1 MAAIAAPCRRGKTL
15 ARRTYQKG
23 NVFQKGRK
31 RSDAWLPKEPAY
43 MQFWEDVPG
52 QETRRR
58 KHLAVGIYSTRTKA
72 ERAAAEKLE
81 QLGINSAQTFIESTS
96 NITFRQ
102 QAEIWLKSLVNRK
115 RNPLEQTTI
124 DNRRYALDK
133 WMYPFFGDKLLANI
147 HNVAMKEFVDHI
159 ADLSPAT
166 IRDYV
171 NVAKSVVAS
180 ARDEEGKMLFP
191 RAWDDEFI
199 DVPFIEDQKQP
210 TVDRHGMEAILRE
223 ATEPYRTLYA
233 FLAGCG
239 PMRAGEALGLDIKS
253 IHPDFRTLDIV
264 QKAKRGKLQDYMKTK
279 NADTKHGRVVD
290 LPAKLAAVLRD
301 FVSSR
306 HSGLVFC
313 EEGGSQISQRDILKY
328 SLHPIL
334 KKLELEQGGLNIFRR
349 FRITA
354 METAEVPQAL
364 QHTWSG
370 HARTHVSERY
380 KKLLRQRAWR
390 LEWAERVGMGFEFP
404 TQPVGL
410 RGLLIQFPKAG

>member
-1 MAAIAAPCRRGKTL
+1 L
-15 ARRTYQKG
+15 
-23 NVFQKGRK
+23 
-31 RSDAWLPKEPAY
+31 
-43 MQFWEDVPG
+43 
-52 QETRRR
+52 
-58 KHLAVGIYSTRTKA
+58 GICKTRTIA

-81 QLGINSAQTFIESTS
+81 QLGLIPRRPSSNRPQTS
-96 NITFRQ
+96 NINFKQ
-102 QAEIWLKSLVNRK
+102 QAEIWLKSIANRK

-133 WMYPFFGDKLLANI
+133 WMCPFFGDKLLANI

-159 ADLSPAT
+159 AQLSPAT

-171 NVAKSVVAS
+171 NTAKAVVAL
-180 ARDEEGKMLFP
+180 ARDREGKMLFP

-210 TVDRHGMEAILRE
+210 TAARDAMEAILRE
-223 ATEPYRTLYA
+223 AAEPYRTLYA
-233 FLAGCG
+233 LLAGCG

-253 IHPDFRTLDIV
+253 IHADFRTLEIV

-279 NADTKHGRVVD
+279 NADSRHGRVVD
-290 LPAKLAAVLRD
+290 LSEPLAAMLRD
-301 FVSSR
+301 FVGSR
-306 HSGLVFC
+306 QSGLVFC
-313 EEGGSQISQRDILKY
+313 EEDGSQISQRDILKY

-380 KKLLRQRAWR
+380 KKLLRQREWR
-390 LEWAERVGMGFEFP
+390 LEWAEKIGIGFDLP
-404 TQPVGL
+404 ARPVGQL
-410 RGLLIQFPKAG
+410 GQLIQFRKTG

>member
-1 MAAIAAPCRRGKTL
+1 MSFKREESVLMRGNRRSRLLYSSGGTY
-15 ARRTYQKG
+15 RGRT
-23 NVFQKGRK
+23 N
-31 RSDAWLPKEPAY
+31 P
-43 MQFWEDVPG
+43 
-52 QETRRR
+52 RRR
-58 KHLAVGIYSTRTKA
+58 QCILGSAAHAPSQK
-72 ERAAAEKLE
+72 AAAEKLE
-81 QLGINSAQTFIESTS
+81 QLGINSTQTFIEATT
-96 NITFRQ
+96 NITFNE
-102 QAEIWLKSLVNRK
+102 QAEIWLKECANRK
-115 RNPLEQTTI
+115 KRPLEQTTL
-124 DNRRYALDK
+124 DTRRYALDK
-133 WMYPFFGDKLLANI
+133 WMYTFFGDKLLANI
-147 HNVAMKEFVDHI
+147 HNAAMKEFVDHI

-279 NADTKHGRVVD
+279 NADTKHGRIVD

-301 FVSSR
+301 FVGSR

-313 EEGGSQISQRDILKY
+313 QEDGSQISQRNILKY

-349 FRITA
+349 FRIAA

-380 KKLLRQRAWR
+380 KKLLRQREWR
-390 LEWAERVGMGFEFP
+390 LEWAEKIVC
-404 TQPVGL
+404 V
-410 RGLLIQFPKAG
+410 RGTHLAPAKQG